1 MHRTDPCAFEA
12 VPEVDVVPRP
22 PTPPRILAVL
32 AFAALAS
39 ACFVEVDASVE
50 GGGGG
55 DGVAL
60 ASRLETEFARK
71 AGGATARIECP
82 SELTHS
88 AGHRLRCTGETSDGW
103 TLDIAVLE
111 RGAGDFRWDVVESHR
126 IR

>member
-1 MHRTDPCAFEA
+1 MPQPLTSL
-12 VPEVDVVPRP
+12 
-22 PTPPRILAVL
+22 RILAAL

-50 GGGGG
+50 RGG
-55 DGVAL
+55 DGAAL

-71 AGGATARIECP
+71 AGGTTARIACP

-103 TLDIAVLE
+103 TLDIAVRE
-111 RGAGDFRWDVVESHR
+111 RGNGAFRWDVVESHR